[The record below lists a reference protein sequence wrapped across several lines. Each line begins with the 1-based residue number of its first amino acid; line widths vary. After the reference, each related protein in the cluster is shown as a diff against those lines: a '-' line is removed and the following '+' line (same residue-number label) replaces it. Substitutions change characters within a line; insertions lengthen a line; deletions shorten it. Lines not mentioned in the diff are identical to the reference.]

1 MMLRFLEE
9 LGFLYLIVGLLI
21 LIPVLV
27 PVIGLVKLKSGGFIF
42 LGIQL
47 FFIFSI
53 HSGRKD
59 KNFLKMVA
67 DKPLQI
73 FIAEYFLLS
82 FPFIL
87 LISFTKQ
94 WYLAA
99 FTLPFCILIP
109 LLNFSFSKKKLNLV
123 RIPFIPD
130 SAFEWK
136 SGLRTA
142 YVYFILS
149 WIIGAG
155 LSFLV
160 GAVPVA
166 IIILNLIVA
175 SFYMEGEPKLLLE
188 VFERSASRFLWFKI
202 KQALIFFWIITLP
215 LVLLFLVFHLQYWY
229 IIAYIVFSATL
240 LLVFS
245 VLQKYAFYE
254 ENVNATTR
262 NSLLLFFAFL
272 AFYVPFLIF
281 LLPVMFMLAFRFYK
295 KSLQNLSAHLY
306 AFSS

>member
-1 MMLRFLEE
+1 MMLRFLED
-9 LGFLYLIVGLLI
+9 LGFLYLIVGLVI
-21 LIPVLV
+21 LIPAMV
-27 PVIGLVKLKSGGFIF
+27 PVIGLVKLKFGGFIF

-47 FFIFSI
+47 FLVFSI

-67 DKPLQI
+67 YKPLQI
-73 FIAEYFLLS
+73 FITEYFLLS
-82 FPFIL
+82 LPFIL
-87 LISFTKQ
+87 AISFTKY
-94 WYLAA
+94 WYLSA
-99 FTLPFCILIP
+99 FTLPICIIIP
-109 LLNFSFSKKKLNLV
+109 WLNISFAKKKLNLV
-123 RIPFIPD
+123 KIPLIPD

-136 SGLRTA
+136 SGLRMS
-142 YVYFILS
+142 YIYFILI
-149 WIIGAG
+149 WFAGAG

-166 IIILNLIVA
+166 IIILNLISA

-188 VFERSASRFLWFKI
+188 VFEKSPSRFIRFKI
-202 KQALIFFWIITLP
+202 KQALKLFWLAALP
-215 LVLLFLVFHLQYWY
+215 LVLLFLIFHVEYWY
-229 IIAYIVFSATL
+229 VIVYIIVAATL

-281 LLPVMFMLAFRFYK
+281 LLPVMFMLAYRFYK
-295 KSLQNLSAHLY
+295 KSLHNLSAHLY
-306 AFSS
+306 AFS